1 MAVLWQK
8 CVGGT
13 QYEVRTAG
21 HSRRLYTD
29 GVFHSQY
36 NPKRP
41 LTHGV
46 WDLLMLPALFYPAG
60 EIKRVLV
67 LGVGGGAVIK
77 LLQHFVSPNDIVGIE
92 LNPVHLNIAQ
102 RFFGVDAEVATLYEA
117 DAIEWLKAY
126 NGPAFDLIID
136 DLFGE
141 VDGEPQRVVEL
152 DLEWCSALH
161 RHTSRHGVVV
171 VNSMSPYELR
181 QSAFMKNARLAKQY
195 ASRIQLSLPV
205 YENAV
210 GAFFKP
216 QVTSQQLQQRLSCL
230 KEYNSFKEL
239 GFHQQK
245 IRGGKNS

>member
-8 CVGGT
+8 CVQGT

-21 HSRRLYTD
+21 RSLRLYTD

-36 NPKRP
+36 NPARP

-46 WDLLMLPALFYPAG
+46 WDLLMLPALYYPAG

-77 LLQHFVSPNDIVGIE
+77 LLHHFIAPDEIFGIE
-92 LNPVHLNIAQ
+92 LNPMHLKIAQ
-102 RFFGVDAEVATLYEA
+102 RFFGINTELASLHEA
-117 DAIEWLKAY
+117 DAIQWLKTY
-126 NGPAFDLIID
+126 KGPAFDMIID

-141 VDGEPQRVVEL
+141 QEGEPQRVVEL
-152 DLEWCSALH
+152 DHDWCATLH
-161 RHTSRHGVVV
+161 KHTTRHGVVV

-181 QSAFMKNARLAKQY
+181 QSAFMKNQRLAKQY
-195 ASRIQLSLPV
+195 SSKIQLSLPI

-216 QVTSQQLQQRLSCL
+216 RVTGKQLQQRLNTL
-230 KEYNSFKEL
+230 KEFNSFKEL
-239 GFHQQK
+239 GYHQQK
-245 IRGGKNS
+245 IRG